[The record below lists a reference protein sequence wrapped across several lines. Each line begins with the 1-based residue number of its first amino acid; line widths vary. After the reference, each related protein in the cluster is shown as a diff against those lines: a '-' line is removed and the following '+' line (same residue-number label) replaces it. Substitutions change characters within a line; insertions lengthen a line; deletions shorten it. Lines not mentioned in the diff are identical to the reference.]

1 MAMASQAPSSFQV
14 CGRSFLAFV
23 LKPEPPIGGWLEE
36 VDRWLAR
43 SPAFFS
49 EKPVVIDVAGLQ
61 LTKPSMSELNF
72 ALKARGIRVMGMM
85 GAEPGFA
92 DPDLPPVLS
101 LATAT
106 TETKKTQKPQAQAA
120 KARTQSLLVDAPV
133 RSGQSLFH
141 DGDVTVIGSVSSGA
155 EIVATGSIHIYGT
168 LRGRVLAGADGNP
181 NAHIFCRRAEAELIA
196 IDGYYRMADEIAPLL
211 GKSIHAWLE
220 NDALT
225 IKALD

>member
-1 MAMASQAPSSFQV
+1 MAIASQAPSSFQV

-36 VDRWLAR
+36 VDSWLAR

-61 LTKPSMSELNF
+61 LTKPSMSELIF

-85 GAEPGFA
+85 GVELGLA

-101 LATAT
+101 LATAS
-106 TETKKTQKPQAQAA
+106 TETKKAQKPQAQAA
-120 KARTQSLLVDAPV
+120 KAQHSPLLVDSPSARASRCFTTAMSLSSV
-133 RSGQSLFH
+133 RSLPGRRSSRRAQSTSTERCAAGCWPAL
-141 DGDVTVIGSVSSGA
+141 
-155 EIVATGSIHIYGT
+155 TGTQTPIFS
-168 LRGRVLAGADGNP
+168 AGAPRP
-181 NAHIFCRRAEAELIA
+181 NSSQSTDITAWPTRWPPAWKA
-196 IDGYYRMADEIAPLL
+196 
-211 GKSIHAWLE
+211 IHAWLE
-220 NDALT
+220 NEALT